1 LRRTQN
7 FDSGRSLV
15 QTELGRVLRSAGAT
29 TVPRSA
35 PAQIVRD
42 IQHLVRRRGDPVRPA
57 RTPSISEVL
66 RYPSTSPTPVVRRT
80 PRHRRVIS
88 DTTEEDIDE
97 EMGEAPD
104 WEEADGPSGVA
115 LSSGSSDVAMADSG
129 LPEFPGGQGRD
140 APSVFS
146 VDDEAR
152 SALVLTQGGR
162 SSLAANFNNLGGS
175 SFRVASAGS
184 PSRLASPDGVSGL
197 QERLRDAVS
206 DRSSSVESFHT
217 AMGHR
222 SPVAS
227 PPSGRRPL
235 GSTAPLGHSRRV
247 SGLAPSGHVRHPS
260 GSSAAAGS
268 PHGFTALEAVRAWN
282 AAQSNRPPEVYR
294 PHRIQV
300 PFPIRAPR
308 ARMTSEQWEALLA
321 DRADDDVRL

>member
-1 LRRTQN
+1 
-7 FDSGRSLV
+7 V

-35 PAQIVRD
+35 PAQMVRD

-66 RYPSTSPTPVVRRT
+66 RYPSTSPTPVVRRAT
-80 PRHRRVIS
+80 RHRRVIS

-104 WEEADGPSGVA
+104 WDEDDGPSGLV
-115 LSSGSSDVAMADSG
+115 LSSGSSDAAMFDGSPPG
-129 LPEFPGGQGRD
+129 LPGGRGRD

-152 SALVLTQGGR
+152 SALVLTPGGR

-206 DRSSSVESFHT
+206 DRSSSVESLCSAT
-217 AMGHR
+217 AHR
-222 SPVAS
+222 SPVA
-227 PPSGRRPL
+227 PPSSGRRPV
-235 GSTAPLGHSRRV
+235 GSSAPLGHSRRV
-247 SGLAPSGHVRHPS
+247 SGLAPSGHVRQPS
-260 GSSAAAGS
+260 GSSASAGRSRSAAI
-268 PHGFTALEAVRAWN
+268 LEVVRAHN
-282 AAQSNRPPEVYR
+282 SAQPSRAPEVYR
-294 PHRIQV
+294 PNRIRV
-300 PFPIRAPR
+300 PFPVRAPR
-308 ARMTSEQWEALLA
+308 SRMTPEQWEALLA
-321 DRADDDVRL
+321 NRADDDVRL

>member
-1 LRRTQN
+1 
-7 FDSGRSLV
+7 V

-66 RYPSTSPTPVVRRT
+66 RFPSTSPTPVVRRAT
-80 PRHRRVIS
+80 RHRRVIS

-97 EMGEAPD
+97 EMCEAPD
-104 WEEADGPSGVA
+104 WEEDDGPSGLV
-115 LSSGSSDVAMADSG
+115 LSSGSSDVAMADSD

-162 SSLAANFNNLGGS
+162 SSLSANFNNLGGS

-217 AMGHR
+217 ATGHR
-222 SPVAS
+222 SPAAS

-247 SGLAPSGHVRHPS
+247 SGVAPSGHVRQPS
-260 GSSAAAGS
+260 GSSASAGRSRSAAV
-268 PHGFTALEAVRAWN
+268 LEVVRAHN
-282 AAQSNRPPEVYR
+282 SAQANRPPEVYR
-294 PHRIQV
+294 PNRIRV
-300 PFPIRAPR
+300 PFPVRAPR
-308 ARMTSEQWEALLA
+308 SRITSEQWEALLA
-321 DRADDDVRL
+321 NRADDDVHL

>member
-1 LRRTQN
+1 
-7 FDSGRSLV
+7 V

-42 IQHLVRRRGDPVRPA
+42 IQHLVRRRGDPVQPA
-57 RTPSISEVL
+57 RTPSISKVL
-66 RYPSTSPTPVVRRT
+66 RFPSTSPTPVIRRAT
-80 PRHRRVIS
+80 RHRRVIS

-104 WEEADGPSGVA
+104 WEKADGPSGIA
-115 LSSGSSDVAMADSG
+115 LSSGSSDVAMSDGSPPG
-129 LPEFPGGQGRD
+129 LPGGRGRD
-140 APSVFS
+140 VPSVFS

-152 SALVLTQGGR
+152 SALVLTPGGR
-162 SSLAANFNNLGGS
+162 SSLAANFNNLSGS

-206 DRSSSVESFHT
+206 DRSSSVESFHS
-217 AMGHR
+217 AMGHQ

-227 PPSGRRPL
+227 PSSGRRPI
-235 GSTAPLGHSRRV
+235 GSSAPLGHSRRV
-247 SGLAPSGHVRHPS
+247 SGLAPSRHVRQPS
-260 GSSAAAGS
+260 GSSASAGRSRSAAI
-268 PHGFTALEAVRAWN
+268 LEVVQTWN
-282 AAQSNRPPEVYR
+282 STQAGRTPEVYR
-294 PHRIQV
+294 PHRIRV

-308 ARMTSEQWEALLA
+308 SRMTPEQWEALLA
-321 DRADDDVRL
+321 DRADDGVRL

>member
-66 RYPSTSPTPVVRRT
+66 RYPSTSPTPVVRRAT
-80 PRHRRVIS
+80 RHRRVIS

-104 WEEADGPSGVA
+104 WEDDDGPSGIA
-115 LSSGSSDVAMADSG
+115 LSSGSSDVAMADM
-129 LPEFPGGQGRD
+129 PEFPGGSGRD

-152 SALVLTQGGR
+152 SALVLTPGGR

-206 DRSSSVESFHT
+206 DRSSSVESFQT
-217 AMGHR
+217 ARDHR

-227 PPSGRRPL
+227 PSSGRRPM
-235 GSTAPLGHSRRV
+235 GSSAPLGHSRRV
-247 SGLAPSGHVRHPS
+247 SGLAPSGHVRQPS
-260 GSSAAAGS
+260 GSSASAGRS
-268 PHGFTALEAVRAWN
+268 RSVAILEVVRAHN
-282 AAQSNRPPEVYR
+282 SAQSSRAPEVYR
-294 PHRIQV
+294 PNRIQV
-300 PFPIRAPR
+300 PFPVRASR
-308 ARMTSEQWEALLA
+308 SRMTPEQWEALLA
-321 DRADDDVRL
+321 NRADDDVHL